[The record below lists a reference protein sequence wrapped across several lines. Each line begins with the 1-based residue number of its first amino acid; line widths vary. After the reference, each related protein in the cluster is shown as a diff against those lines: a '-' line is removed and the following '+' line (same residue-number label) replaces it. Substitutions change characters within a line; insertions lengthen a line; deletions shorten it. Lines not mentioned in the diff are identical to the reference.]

1 MQEKLNR
8 KTFFWQ
14 NHSQENVTQSCQKS
28 FKLSFLNGLGV
39 RNFSMGISKFGQ
51 KLTLFFILNIENNMN
66 ILIDN
71 WCSIICNTDKKVMEL
86 LIERHNIVC
95 IVKAAV
101 TAKSVNY
108 AHFWCPNG
116 RLGLSQKKISRICD
130 DLRNMI
136 WES

>member
-1 MQEKLNR
+1 
-8 KTFFWQ
+8 
-14 NHSQENVTQSCQKS
+14 
-28 FKLSFLNGLGV
+28 
-39 RNFSMGISKFGQ
+39 MGISKFGQ

-108 AHFWCPNG
+108 AHF
-116 RLGLSQKKISRICD
+116 
-130 DLRNMI
+130 
-136 WES
+136 

>member
-1 MQEKLNR
+1 
-8 KTFFWQ
+8 
-14 NHSQENVTQSCQKS
+14 
-28 FKLSFLNGLGV
+28 
-39 RNFSMGISKFGQ
+39 
-51 KLTLFFILNIENNMN
+51 MN

-108 AHFWCPNG
+108 AHF
-116 RLGLSQKKISRICD
+116 
-130 DLRNMI
+130 
-136 WES
+136 

>member
-1 MQEKLNR
+1 
-8 KTFFWQ
+8 
-14 NHSQENVTQSCQKS
+14 
-28 FKLSFLNGLGV
+28 
-39 RNFSMGISKFGQ
+39 MGISKFGQ

-66 ILIDN
+66 ILIDS

-116 RLGLSQKKISRICD
+116 RLGLSQKKNIPNLWWFEEY
-130 DLRNMI
+130 DLGELI
-136 WES
+136 HHGHVAPLS

>member
-1 MQEKLNR
+1 
-8 KTFFWQ
+8 
-14 NHSQENVTQSCQKS
+14 
-28 FKLSFLNGLGV
+28 
-39 RNFSMGISKFGQ
+39 MGISKFGQ

-66 ILIDN
+66 ILIDS

-108 AHFWCPNG
+108 AHF
-116 RLGLSQKKISRICD
+116 
-130 DLRNMI
+130 
-136 WES
+136 

>member
-1 MQEKLNR
+1 
-8 KTFFWQ
+8 
-14 NHSQENVTQSCQKS
+14 
-28 FKLSFLNGLGV
+28 
-39 RNFSMGISKFGQ
+39 MGISKFGQ

-71 WCSIICNTDKKVMEL
+71 WSSIICNTDKKVMEL

-101 TAKSVNY
+101 TSKSVNY

-116 RLGLSQKKISRICD
+116 RLGLSQKKKYPEFV
-130 DLRNMI
+130 MI
-136 WES
+136 WGIWSGRANPSWSRGPFVLDLHPSTGGQPTFGVAFIYDF

>member
-1 MQEKLNR
+1 
-8 KTFFWQ
+8 
-14 NHSQENVTQSCQKS
+14 
-28 FKLSFLNGLGV
+28 
-39 RNFSMGISKFGQ
+39 
-51 KLTLFFILNIENNMN
+51 MN

-116 RLGLSQKKISRICD
+116 RLGLSQKKKYIPNLWWFEEY
-130 DLRNMI
+130 DLGELI
-136 WES
+136 HHGHVAPLS